1 MPRMKAT
8 KRKRKKPAT
17 GMQVASK
24 RVRKAARSIASATTR
39 TTKRVQRA
47 VARARRP
54 RTVRVTVGQSD
65 AVALLKADHKEL
77 RHLLEQLKEAD
88 SPDSSRRAKLLER
101 VEDALKTHTKI
112 EEEIFYPAFR
122 DAAATKKDRQLFFE
136 AVEEHHAVDTILPE
150 VASATNEPDVFAAR
164 AKVLK
169 ELVEHHAEEEE
180 TEMFPR
186 ARKLFP
192 PSELRRLGAE
202 MAARKRSL
210 HRSTGPLG
218 AVAQLFSS

>member
-1 MPRMKAT
+1 MRHT
-8 KRKRKKPAT
+8 KQKKRKKPAT
-17 GMQVASK
+17 TAHVASK
-24 RVRKAARSIASATTR
+24 RVRKAARSITRATTR
-39 TTKRVQRA
+39 ASKQVKRAVTRASRPPRARA
-47 VARARRP
+47 VA
-54 RTVRVTVGQSD
+54 GQAD
-65 AVALLKADHKEL
+65 AVALLKADHREM
-77 RHLLEQLKEAD
+77 RQLLEQLKGAD

-101 VEDALKTHTKI
+101 VEDALKTHTTI

-150 VASATNEPDVFAAR
+150 VARATNEPDVFVAR

-180 TEMFPR
+180 TDMFPR

-210 HRSTGPLG
+210 HRSSGPLG
-218 AVAQLFSS
+218 VVAQLFSS

>member
-1 MPRMKAT
+1 MPRT
-8 KRKRKKPAT
+8 KSKKKKPAT
-17 GMQVASK
+17 SIQVASK

-39 TTKRVQRA
+39 TTKRVKRA
-47 VARARRP
+47 VARASRP
-54 RTVRVTVGQSD
+54 QTVRVTAGQAD

-136 AVEEHHAVDTILPE
+136 AVEEHHAVDTVLPE
-150 VASATNEPDVFAAR
+150 VASATNDPDVFAAR

-180 TEMFPR
+180 TDMFPR

-210 HRSTGPLG
+210 HRNTGPLG
-218 AVAQLFSS
+218 VVAQLFSS